1 MHLCDGNCRSKFV
14 LNGADLM
21 LPGVLVPRHRLIF
34 MPLTSFDPLTV
45 AFIASVCNFLHLFA
59 LDLTMTRR

>member
-34 MPLTSFDPLTV
+34 MPLTSFDPLTYV
-45 AFIASVCNFLHLFA
+45 AYLLHLFA
-59 LDLTMTRR
+59 TFCIFLLLT

>member
-1 MHLCDGNCRSKFV
+1 M

-34 MPLTSFDPLTV
+34 MPLTSFDPLTYV
-45 AFIASVCNFLHLFA
+45 AFIASFCNFLHLFA